1 MNKFDIH
8 CINEE
13 AFSRLEDYVD
23 NFSKIAH
30 IKTDLMFGN
39 TAERKEDVYLSL
51 IIPTFNRSSL
61 LEEAI
66 YSALRQQAV
75 PYAWE
80 LIVVDNTELDE
91 KNNHKNIEFN
101 QAFQKSNRA
110 YASLEEAKQ
119 KEFIIPIIGGT
130 FQKVRG
136 TLLDNQLFAHNG
148 GKFTKWTLSDVAS
161 GLSIKSFFPSLA
173 ECKKFVEEMP
183 EQLKAEIEEKRQ
195 TSKYKEIVDKIASLN
210 IDEVEYKDITE
221 DAKLSMREAFDAL
234 DEEEEQ
240 ISLFDL

>member
-1 MNKFDIH
+1 MI
-8 CINEE
+8 
-13 AFSRLEDYVD
+13 
-23 NFSKIAH
+23 
-30 IKTDLMFGN
+30 
-39 TAERKEDVYLSL
+39 RKEELNIHNDYIADADELNFESKPKKFSIDEIEKISSTKIFDLSKAEYEK
-51 IIPTFNRSSL
+51 I
-61 LEEAI
+61 LEKMN
-66 YSALRQQAV
+66 
-75 PYAWE
+75 
-80 LIVVDNTELDE
+80 DLDE
-91 KNNHKNIEFN
+91 KNKRKNIEFN

-148 GKFTKWTLSDVAS
+148 GKFTKWNVSDVAS
-161 GLSIKSFFPSLA
+161 GLSIKSFLPSLA

-183 EQLKAEIEEKRQ
+183 EQLKAKIEEKRQ
-195 TSKYKEIVDKIASLN
+195 TPKYKEIVDKIASLN

-221 DAKLSMREAFDAL
+221 DAKLSMSEAFDAL